1 MTGST
6 ISARSAK
13 ASLGVTSDWQALGE
27 MSQREM
33 GQRDE
38 FMISNEGGWSDQRGL
53 E

>member
-38 FMISNEGGWSDQRGL
+38 FMISNEGG
-53 E
+53 